1 MVYNNGSNTS
11 NTSQMLFII
20 NGGASYY
27 RSMDTIL
34 DCANEYN
41 NEYNMVIYTDERYR
55 ERKRGIKS
63 GVFLES

>member
-41 NEYNMVIYTDERYR
+41 MVIYTDERYR